1 MPHTYNLIDEP
12 WIPVR
17 VRGKPSP
24 RDVSLREALLRA
36 HEIERLID
44 PSPIVTAALHRLLI
58 ALAHAAI
65 AGPADEDAWAAEWA
79 RGRFEASVVEAYLGR
94 FHARFDLFDAAR
106 PFYQS
111 AGLPIQVAST
121 VARLGHEY
129 SRGNNSLLFDHSFDS
144 RPPRIEPD
152 AAARL
157 LVTVQAFSLPGT
169 ITILPGDPTGSSAS
183 HLVKAAVV
191 LLQGATLFETLL
203 LNMVDVD
210 GIRGRP
216 FQFDPAEDAPAWE
229 RDEPVTATTRA
240 PAGYL
245 DLLTWQSR
253 RVLLVPDDDGMVRR
267 TVIMA
272 GFGFPPGLDPH
283 DYETMAAFVQRDKLG
298 WVPVGFRPEK
308 ALWRDSVALLQS
320 TSSGTGPSTVR
331 WLGHLKAGYLDED
344 LRFDLTAFGLSTD
357 RAKVFLWRAEEFPLP
372 LAYVDNAELL
382 PHLEHGLESAKEA
395 ASALFRATR
404 VLAEQVLSPQGNG
417 DPARIRAFGDSL
429 GAERA
434 FWPALDLPF
443 RAFIRD
449 VPTARV
455 EAKAAWAASVRSAA
469 EDAFE
474 RAARIVE
481 ETPGRGHR
489 AVAEAAPRFEF
500 ALHKALARL
509 LPEPVPGGG
518 TP

>member
-17 VRGKPSP
+17 VRGEPSP

-79 RGRFEASVVEAYLGR
+79 HGRFEAPIVEAYLDR

-111 AGLPIQVAST
+111 TGLPVGVAST
-121 VARLGHEY
+121 VAKLGHEY
-129 SRGNNSLLFDHSFDS
+129 SGGNNSLLFDHSVDEH
-144 RPPRIEPD
+144 PPAISP
-152 AAARL
+152 ATAARL
-157 LVTVQAFSLPGT
+157 LVAQQSFSIGGLLT
-169 ITILPGDPTGSSAS
+169 RLPGDPPSATAS

-253 RVLLVPDDDGMVRR
+253 RVLLVPDDDGLVRR

-272 GFGFPPGLDPH
+272 GYGFPPGLDPH

-298 WVPVGFRPEK
+298 WVPVGFRPER

-320 TSSGTGPSTVR
+320 TPSSTRPSTVR

-357 RAKVFLWRAEEFPLP
+357 RAKVFLWRAEGFPLP

-395 ASALFRATR
+395 ALALFRASR
-404 VLAEQVLSPQGNG
+404 HLAEQFLSPQGNG

-443 RAFIRD
+443 RAFVRD
-449 VPTARV
+449 LPAARV
-455 EAKAAWAASVRSAA
+455 EAKAAWAAAVRSAA
-469 EDAFE
+469 EDVFE

-489 AVAEAAPRFEF
+489 AVAEAAPLFGS

-509 LPEPVPGGG
+509 LPDPVPAGG